1 MNVTKHSQKKIAL
14 YLHMRTHTGERPHKC
29 SKCDKALKDPSTL
42 KKHMRLHNGKKTY
55 QCTLCDKCFS

>member
-29 SKCDKALKDPSTL
+29 SECDKAFKDPSTL
-42 KKHMRLHNGKKTY
+42 KKTY
-55 QCTLCDKCFS
+55 EAT